1 MLEWLGDVGG
11 LFDML
16 KLIGSIFVI
25 PFAAFRLKSELLSKI
40 FRYISSLAKAKQDG
54 KFSKPNE
61 S

>member
-16 KLIGSIFVI
+16 KLIGSILVI

-40 FRYISSLAKAKQDG
+40 FRYISSLAKSKKDG
-54 KFSKPNE
+54 
-61 S
+61 